1 MSAAPACATPV
12 PTFAQLRAHLT
23 RNECVAR
30 NSNSATADPAK
41 WPAVRVS
48 FETAPSFLNQDTK
61 TYDSVS
67 ASARIGYDL
76 GSLENVPLSMMSHEA
91 QQPLD
96 GHERY

>member
-1 MSAAPACATPV
+1 MSAAPECVTPENGHREAHCVV

-30 NSNSATADPAK
+30 DTNSATADPAK
-41 WPAVRVS
+41 WPAVGVS
-48 FETAPSFLNQDTK
+48 FETTSSFLNQDTK

-76 GSLENVPLSMMSHEA
+76 GFIENVPPSMMSH
-91 QQPLD
+91 
-96 GHERY
+96 